1 MAHER
6 VLLVDDEVEFTE
18 LLAERMRTREMK
30 VDTADSGAKAIEMV
44 NKKRYDAIIMDLA
57 MPGMDGIETLKQIL
71 GDDPDQQVILLTGH
85 ATVPK
90 SVEAI
95 KQGAV
100 EFLEK
105 PAKIDQLISM
115 IQEAQ
120 LKKTELT
127 EKRSAESIKDIM
139 RKKGW

>member
-1 MAHER
+1 MAKAR

-18 LLAERMRTREMK
+18 LLAERMRAREME
-30 VDTADSGAKAIEMV
+30 VDTADTGMAAIARV
-44 NKKRYDAIIMDLA
+44 KQKYYDAIVLDLA

-71 GDDPDQQVILLTGH
+71 SDSPDQQVVLLTGH

-95 KQGAV
+95 KQGAI

-105 PAKIDQLISM
+105 PADIDKLLEI
-115 IQEAQ
+115 IGRAQ
-120 LKKTELT
+120 VKKADLF
-127 EKRSAESIKDIM
+127 EKRMEQSIKEVK
-139 RKKGW
+139 RRKGW

>member
-18 LLAERMRTREMK
+18 LLAERMRTRDMK

-105 PAKIDQLISM
+105 PAKIDQLISI
-115 IQEAQ
+115 IQEYQ
-120 LKKTELT
+120 LKKN
-127 EKRSAESIKDIM
+127 
-139 RKKGW
+139 